1 MVVQTVFNAELARA
15 VGRKFQLSSAMTECE
30 CHSSRSYQGLL
41 NLAIVYLMLKTGV
54 VRKSKS
60 HWLAICVVNWV
71 AVGVQFDRIMVHNR
85 FTTTNNLFS
94 PGSGV
99 DRKSVV

>member
-1 MVVQTVFNAELARA
+1 MFNAVLAGA

-30 CHSSRSYQGLL
+30 CHSLRSYQGLL
-41 NLAIVYLMLKTGV
+41 NIAIVYLMLKAGV

-71 AVGVQFDRIMVHNR
+71 AVGVQFDRIKVHNS
-85 FTTTNNLFS
+85 FTIANLFGL
-94 PGSGV
+94 GSGV
-99 DRKSVV
+99 LRLK